1 MDENFVFSLPLLPP
15 FAIFVIKPVFMALK
29 ILHTADWHLGQT
41 FYGYERHTEHTL
53 FLDWLCHELSARQ
66 ADVLLIAGDVFDS
79 PNPSAASQQMFYR
92 FLRRAT
98 EENPSLQVVVIAGNH
113 DSAARLEAP
122 DPLFKD
128 MHVEVRGLVRRTSD
142 GAIDL
147 DRLVVPLGPAGCP
160 EAYCLAVPY
169 LRQGDYPPAEN
180 YAQGVASLYSALYEK
195 VSGLGKPVV
204 AMGHLQATG
213 AEVSE
218 NDRSERTIIGGL

>member
-142 GAIDL
+142 GAIPSRCAAGSG
-147 DRLVVPLGPAGCP
+147 RLPRGLLSGGALSAAG
-160 EAYCLAVPY
+160 
-169 LRQGDYPPAEN
+169 
-180 YAQGVASLYSALYEK
+180 
-195 VSGLGKPVV
+195 
-204 AMGHLQATG
+204 
-213 AEVSE
+213 
-218 NDRSERTIIGGL
+218 